1 MAGLLNGLTGAVGG
15 KALDVGLGRRRRRL
29 WGELRAQAA
38 DPAQAQA
45 ETLAEILA
53 LNAGTTFGREHGLG
67 SVRSPAD
74 FAKAV
79 PVNDYESL
87 RPYVER
93 QESTGEPALTA
104 ERPLLYAT
112 TSGTTGTPKFLPV
125 TPTGLRRQAKAQG
138 LFSSMLHAS
147 TGALSGR
154 ILGLGG
160 PAVEG
165 YRPGGTAYGSAS
177 GLILESLPA
186 LIRRR
191 YVIPP
196 AVLNIAD
203 HAARYYVTAALALA
217 EGDLTVMATANPS
230 TLLRVRQVIV
240 ERWSDLLD
248 DLSAGRL
255 RGAGDIGPQWHREVT
270 AALRPGSRRAAQ
282 LRALGAP
289 ADLTFGELW
298 PRLAA
303 VTTWTGGSC
312 GLAVAGL
319 RDLLAPTT
327 AVVELGYLATEVRGT
342 VAVDTTSGNCVPT
355 LGDNFFEFVDRGAR
369 DGEGE
374 GGHVGHGPFLTLA
387 ELEQGRQYYVY
398 VTTFDGLYRYD
409 MNDVVE
415 VTGWFGRAP
424 CLAFVQKGKG
434 FTNITGEKLHES
446 QVIEAVVAAGQGRA
460 PGGGFFLMLADTA
473 TATYRLY
480 VEGPVHGQDL
490 DGVARAVDEALARL
504 NVEYRS
510 KRASGRLQPVVA
522 RELRT
527 GTGEAYRSH
536 CVANGQ
542 RDAQFKV
549 MPLQRSEDFT
559 FDLAPA
565 VVA

>member
-1 MAGLLNGLTGAVGG
+1 MGRLVGAIGG
-15 KALDVGLGRRRRRL
+15 TALSVSLHRRRRRL
-29 WGELRAQAA
+29 WGELAAQAA
-38 DPAQAQA
+38 APA
-45 ETLAEILA
+45 ETQARVLAEILA
-53 LNAGTTFGREHGLG
+53 RNAGTTFGRAHGFS

-74 FAKAV
+74 YAAAA
-79 PVNDYESL
+79 PVTDYEAL

-93 QESTGEPALTA
+93 QESTGEAALTV
-104 ERPLLYAT
+104 EKPVLYAV
-112 TSGTTGTPKFLPV
+112 TSGTTGAPKFLPV

-154 ILGLGG
+154 ILGIGA

-165 YRPGGTAYGSAS
+165 HRPGGTPYGSAS
-177 GLILESLPA
+177 GLILEAMPA
-186 LIRRR
+186 LVRRR

-196 AVLNIAD
+196 AVPHIAD
-203 HAARYYVTAALALA
+203 HASRYYVTAALALA
-217 EGDLTVMATANPS
+217 EGDLTVIATANPS
-230 TLLRVRQVIV
+230 TLLRVHQVIL

-248 DLSAGRL
+248 DLATGDL
-255 RGAGDIGPQWHREVT
+255 RGAGEIGPESRREAV
-270 AALRPGSRRAAQ
+270 AALRHCGGRAAQ
-282 LRALGAP
+282 LRALGSP

-303 VTTWTGGSC
+303 VATWTRGSC

-319 RDLLAPTT
+319 RDLLAATT

-355 LGDNFFEFVDRGAR
+355 LGDNFFEFVDREAR
-369 DGEGE
+369 DGEG
-374 GGHVGHGPFLTLA
+374 GGRFLGLA
-387 ELEQGRQYYVY
+387 DLEEGRQYYVF

-409 MNDVVE
+409 MNDIVE
-415 VTGWFGRAP
+415 VTGRFGQAP

-434 FTNITGEKLHES
+434 FTNITGEKVHES
-446 QVIEAVVAAGQGRA
+446 QVLEAVVAAGEGRV
-460 PGGGFFLMLADTA
+460 PGGGFFLMLADTG

-480 VEGPVHGQDL
+480 VEGPIHRHEL
-490 DGVARAVDEALARL
+490 DRIAGTVDDTLARL

-510 KRASGRLQPVVA
+510 KRASGRLQPVIA
-522 RELRT
+522 RELRA
-527 GTGEAYRSH
+527 GTGVAYRSH
-536 CVANGQ
+536 CVGNGQ

-565 VVA
+565 VVG

>member
-1 MAGLLNGLTGAVGG
+1 MGGLVRRLGATALSLGLH
-15 KALDVGLGRRRRRL
+15 RRRRRL
-29 WGELRAQAA
+29 WGELAAQAA
-38 DPAQAQA
+38 APA
-45 ETLAEILA
+45 ETQARVLAEILA
-53 LNAGTTFGREHGLG
+53 RNAVTTFGREHGFA

-79 PVNDYESL
+79 PVSDYEGL

-93 QESTGEPALTA
+93 QESTGEAALTA
-104 ERPLLYAT
+104 EGPVLYAV

-154 ILGLGG
+154 ILAIGG

-165 YRPGGTAYGSAS
+165 YRPGGTPYGSAS
-177 GLILESLPA
+177 GLILEGLPA
-186 LIRRR
+186 LVRRR

-196 AVLNIAD
+196 RVLHIAD
-203 HAARYYVTAALALA
+203 QPSRYYATAALALA
-217 EGDLTVMATANPS
+217 EANLTVIATANPS
-230 TLLRVRQVIV
+230 TLLRLRQVIV

-248 DLSAGRL
+248 DLAAGEI
-255 RGAGDIGPQWHREVT
+255 RGAGEIGPDGRREIA
-270 AALRPGSRRAAQ
+270 AALGHRGPRAAQ
-282 LRALGAP
+282 LRALGGP
-289 ADLTFGELW
+289 ADLTFGDLW
-298 PRLAA
+298 PHLAA
-303 VTTWTGGSC
+303 VATWTRGSC

-327 AVVELGYLATEVRGT
+327 VVAELGYLATEVRGT

-355 LGDNFFEFVDRGAR
+355 MGDNFFEFVERKAR
-369 DGEGE
+369 DGEG
-374 GGHVGHGPFLTLA
+374 GDRSFLTLA
-387 ELEQGRQYYVY
+387 DLEEGRQYYVF

-409 MNDVVE
+409 MNDIVE
-415 VTGWFGRAP
+415 VTGRFGRAP

-446 QVIEAVVAAGQGRA
+446 QVLRAVADAGGGRV
-460 PGGGFFLMLADTA
+460 PGGGFFLLLADTA

-480 VEGPVHGQDL
+480 LEGPI
-490 DGVARAVDEALARL
+490 DGYELNRVARTVDETLARL
-504 NVEYRS
+504 NVEYRC
-510 KRASGRLQPVVA
+510 KRESGRLRPVVA
-522 RELRT
+522 RELRA

-536 CVANGQ
+536 CVGQGQ

-565 VVA
+565 VLG